1 MKIFKPYIDLGK
13 SFSRYWQAYGGLSAL
28 VTSPYV
34 HLSILITALSR
45 VWMSDLAWVDDCI
58 AVVPSIL
65 GFSLGA
71 FAIFLAF
78 SDGGFLK
85 IMTGRLGEATEQNS
99 LYIQIS
105 GMFAHFMLAQ
115 TVALTFALIGRNFD
129 TTGPSC
135 NCLVLI
141 FSGIG
146 YAAFIYSL
154 LTVVASAFTLLHFA
168 SVFQEYQRLD
178 KPSDGNDA
186 SH

>member
-1 MKIFKPYIDLGK
+1 MSIFKPYIDFGR
-13 SFSRYWQAYGGLSAL
+13 SFSLYWKAYGGLSAV

-34 HLSILITALSR
+34 HLSIVITAISR
-45 VWMSDLAWVDDCI
+45 AWMSDLAWVDDCI

-85 IMTGRLGEATEQNS
+85 IMTSRLGEATEQNS
-99 LYIQIS
+99 LYMQIS

-115 TVALTFALIGRNFD
+115 TVAITLALIGRSF
-129 TTGPSC
+129 GVSEPAC
-135 NCLVLI
+135 NCMVLI

-154 LTVVASAFTLLHFA
+154 LTVVASAFTLLRFA
-168 SVFQEYQRLD
+168 SLYQKYQRLPR
-178 KPSDGNDA
+178 PSDNNDT
-186 SH
+186 SP